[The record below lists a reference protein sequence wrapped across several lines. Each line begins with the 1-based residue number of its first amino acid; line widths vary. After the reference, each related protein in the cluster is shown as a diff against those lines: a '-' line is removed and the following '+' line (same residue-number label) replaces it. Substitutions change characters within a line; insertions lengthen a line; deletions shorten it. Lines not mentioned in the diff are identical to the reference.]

1 MAKDISDNL
10 KDIPE
15 SHLVFGKKR
24 IHEIRAFAKT
34 KFGDALVHVKGNRE
48 KERFDII
55 VHNNVKQS
63 EIAEFEELWAMCKVL
78 KIS

>member
-1 MAKDISDNL
+1 MTKNSSENI

-24 IHEIRAFAKT
+24 ISEIRAFSQT
-34 KFGDALVHVKGNRE
+34 KFGESLIHVKANRE
-48 KERFDII
+48 KERFEVI
-55 VHNNVKQS
+55 VQNDVKQVS
-63 EIAEFEELWAMCKVL
+63 IAEFEELWTMCKVL

>member
-1 MAKDISDNL
+1 MPKDISENL

-48 KERFDII
+48 KERFEII
-55 VHNNVKQS
+55 VEKDIKQS
-63 EIAEFEELWAMCKVL
+63 QITEFEELWTMCKVL
-78 KIS
+78 KVS